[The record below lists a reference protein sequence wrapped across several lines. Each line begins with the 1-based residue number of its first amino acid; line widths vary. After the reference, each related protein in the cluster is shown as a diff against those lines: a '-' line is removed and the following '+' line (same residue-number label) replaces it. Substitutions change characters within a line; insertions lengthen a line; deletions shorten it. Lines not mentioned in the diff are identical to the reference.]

1 MKKIAIFT
9 TALVMCMGVMNAQV
23 EQLMTPDESFL
34 SETFVENV
42 GPSSVELPSLEG
54 IQDLSFPSEREWTLY
69 LAQQK
74 NIPNKITAGILSIVL
89 GDIGIGHFYTG
100 QILRGVLDVLFFW
113 TGVPGLIGLIE
124 GIIWLSDDDAE
135 WEERCAKWNN

>member
-1 MKKIAIFT
+1 
-9 TALVMCMGVMNAQV
+9 MCMGVMNAQV

-34 SETFVENV
+34 SETLVENV

-74 NIPNKITAGILSIVL
+74 NNPNKMTAGMLSILL
-89 GDIGIGHFYTG
+89 GNFGIGHFYTG

-135 WEERCAKWNN
+135 WEVRCAKWNN

>member
-1 MKKIAIFT
+1 
-9 TALVMCMGVMNAQV
+9 MCMGVMNAQV